1 MPRYR
6 YALVLVALL
15 AAVSGGAVLL
25 DRIVATVDG
34 RAITLSELDHAMVT
48 GSLERS
54 AGETDE
60 AYRERVLSEMI
71 DEYLRYRDALRFS
84 PAPPDPG
91 EVDAAVQTLR
101 DRLRKEGKDPDA
113 EFRAAGLDE
122 AQVRVALERQIVV
135 MRYVRDRFAGLVF
148 VSAEDLD
155 AEYAEVSE
163 EYRKTGRVAP
173 PRDALEEE
181 LRARVRDRRTSEEID
196 KWTRDLREKAR
207 ITRLAPAPAPAAGKP
222 TVLSKTP
229 S

>member
-6 YALVLVALL
+6 FALAAAVLL
-15 AAVSGGAVLL
+15 ASASVRGVLL

-54 AGETDE
+54 AGEKDD

-84 PAPPDPG
+84 PALPDPA
-91 EVDAAVQTLR
+91 EVDAAVATLR
-101 DRLRKEGKDPDA
+101 DRLRKEGKDPDS
-113 EFRAAGLDE
+113 EFRAAGLDA
-122 AQVRVALERQIVV
+122 AQVRAALERQIVV

-148 VSAEDLD
+148 VSPEDLD
-155 AEYAEVSE
+155 QEYAGVSE

-173 PRDALEEE
+173 PRDALDEE

-196 KWTRDLREKAR
+196 KWTRELREKAR
-207 ITRLAPAPAPAAGKP
+207 ITRLAPAPKPAAGTP

>member
-6 YALVLVALL
+6 FVFAAAVLL
-15 AAVSGGAVLL
+15 ASSAARGALL

-54 AGETDE
+54 AGEADD

-71 DEYLRYRDALRFS
+71 
-84 PAPPDPG
+84 
-91 EVDAAVQTLR
+91 

-113 EFRAAGLDE
+113 EFRSAGLDA
-122 AQVRVALERQIVV
+122 AQVRAALERQIVV

-148 VSAEDLD
+148 VSPEDLD
-155 AEYAEVSE
+155 AEYAGVSE

-173 PRDALEEE
+173 PRDALDEE
-181 LRARVRDRRTSEEID
+181 LRARVRDRRTSDEID
-196 KWTRDLREKAR
+196 KWTRELREKAR
-207 ITRLAPAPAPAAGKP
+207 ITRLAPAPKPADAKP